1 MNFSNPSIVDG
12 GGLMKRATSSV
23 DSIAKSEA
31 ASDARSSRS
40 VTRRPRST
48 GNARC
53 QSLVVTSPETGC
65 SATSIPGRYG
75 MFSTSVPL
83 PVQRPR
89 VAELARD
96 PTCVVAAAQEPDVR
110 RIARQ
115 RRQRARHAPDDV
127 AWIAVERAPDDVLV
141 AGIGAPDDVLVTIV
155 GAPDDVFVTRGAPD
169 DVFITIVGA
178 PDDVFI
184 TIVGAPDDV
193 LVAIPG
199 APDDVLVAIPGAPD
213 DVLVA
218 IPGAPDDV
226 LVTIGAPDNVLVAVG
241 GAPDDV

>member
-141 AGIGAPDDVLVTIV
+141 TIV

-199 APDDVLVAIPGAPD
+199 APDDVLVAIAGAPD